1 MNIIQEKNWRIEE
14 NRKVNCKHCKV
25 QGNTTKYFYCQL
37 KGKAI
42 DEYMCKNCVMKLPDL
57 PNVVEEILGGLN
69 KR

>member
-1 MNIIQEKNWRIEE
+1 M
-14 NRKVNCKHCKV
+14 NCKHCKL

-37 KGKAI
+37 KNKVI
-42 DEYMCKNCVMKLPDL
+42 DNYMCKNCVMKLPDL

>member
-1 MNIIQEKNWRIEE
+1 MKGMV
-14 NRKVNCKHCKV
+14 KMNCKHCKI

-57 PNVVEEILGGLN
+57 PEGIE
-69 KR
+69 

>member
-1 MNIIQEKNWRIEE
+1 MI
-14 NRKVNCKHCKV
+14 NCKHCKV

-37 KGKAI
+37 KEKAAY
-42 DEYMCKNCVMKLPDL
+42 DCECRNCVMKLPDL